1 MTTRIPRVFSDMP
14 IPPGETLQEEI
25 ESRGMTQK
33 ELAARLNR
41 PAQVV
46 NEIVRG
52 KKSISP
58 DTAIGL
64 EKVLGIDAQFWAN
77 LEANYRVVLAMNR
90 DRDALT
96 ANLKWLDEYPIKHML
111 KRGWIEAG
119 PDKRSRL
126 DALLRFL
133 GVTSAE
139 PEVYHQAVGLRI
151 TDATKAKVS
160 SGALAVW
167 LRKGELD
174 AQEIHTAD
182 YDEETFL
189 RSLVTIR
196 GMMSQRPEE
205 FVPAMTARCV
215 AAGVAFCMVPELPKS
230 GANGAVRWLPNR
242 KALIQMSIRHKWAD
256 IFWFSFFHEA
266 GHLVK
271 HRTQRWIAIDGLDM
285 DTDTAEME
293 AEANQFARDFLIPP
307 SEWSDFCDAG
317 RFTPDRV
324 RQFAQS
330 VGVAPFI
337 VVGRLQK
344 ERKIRYNQLTD
355 LKQRYRWIA
364 DLRD

>member
-14 IPPGETLQEEI
+14 IPPGETLQEEL
-25 ESRGMTQK
+25 EARGMTQK
-33 ELAARLNR
+33 DLAARLNR

-46 NEIVRG
+46 NEIISG
-52 KKSISP
+52 KKAISR

-64 EKVLGIDAQFWAN
+64 EKVLGIDAQFWTN

-96 ANLKWLDEYPIKHML
+96 AKLKWLDEYPIKHML

-133 GVTSAE
+133 EVTSAE
-139 PEVYHQAVGLRI
+139 PKVYHQAVGLRI
-151 TDATKAKVS
+151 TDATTSNVS
-160 SGALAVW
+160 PGALAVW

-182 YDEETFL
+182 YNEEAF
-189 RSLVTIR
+189 RQSLVTIR
-196 GMMSQRPEE
+196 EMMSQRPEE
-205 FVPAMTARCV
+205 FVPAMTARC
-215 AAGVAFCMVPELPKS
+215 AETGVAFCMVQELPKS
-230 GANGAVRWLPNR
+230 GANGATRWLTNR

-266 GHLVK
+266 GHLIK
-271 HRTQRWIAIDGLDM
+271 HRTQRQIAIDGLDAY
-285 DTDTAEME
+285 TDSEME
-293 AEANQFARDFLIPP
+293 AEADQFARDFLVPP
-307 SEWSDFCDAG
+307 SEWSDFCNEG
-317 RFTPDRV
+317 RFTPKHV
-324 RQFAQS
+324 REFAQS

-344 ERKIRYNQLTD
+344 EGKIRYNQLTD
-355 LKQRYRWIA
+355 LKRRYKWIA
-364 DLRD
+364 DSRD